1 VVFSRI
7 EICDDDIIWI
17 RKMHIAGRAYGA
29 LAITLTRELAAVGAI
44 NAEDMAKMVSQ
55 KKLVEDVGG
64 WGKLAP

>member
-1 VVFSRI
+1 
-7 EICDDDIIWI
+7 
-17 RKMHIAGRAYGA
+17 MHIAGRAYVA

-64 WGKLAP
+64 WGKLAPQTILPACCNNSVVI